1 VTETGTS
8 LQNFKKLS
16 PSCHIIYPIESICL
30 DACGKDSMPDNERLQ
45 EQNWSRILQE
55 ELYCHNRLIERL
67 LIQMRLRGRYD
78 KEEIISQLFI
88 NLSNRLNN
96 GGLKIEN
103 DVDNNINF
111 LSRNKKG
118 EWKRILYIN
127 AYLRTMIQNHLNRL
141 FNQEKKSEVSVSIE
155 TLEYFESENH
165 SIESSDFDDD
175 EKYRRLKE
183 KLDFLSLE
191 DQRILELFY
200 IENLSF
206 EEIAQCLKSSG
217 FPPDSPRPYN
227 DNSLRKKKQRAL
239 EKLRKLY

>member
-1 VTETGTS
+1 
-8 LQNFKKLS
+8 
-16 PSCHIIYPIESICL
+16 L
-30 DACGKDSMPDNERLQ
+30 DACGKNSMPDNERLQ
-45 EQNWSRILQE
+45 EQNWSKILQE

-88 NLSNRLNN
+88 SLSNRLNN
-96 GGLKIEN
+96 GGFKIEN
-103 DVDNNINF
+103 DVDNNIIF
-111 LSRNKKG
+111 SSRNKKG

-141 FNQEKKSEVSVSIE
+141 FNQEKTSEVSVSIE

-165 SIESSDFDDD
+165 TMESSDFDDD
-175 EKYRRLKE
+175 EKYHRLKE
-183 KLDFLSLE
+183 KLDLLSLE